1 MLQGL
6 TVFNVS
12 VGILCGSIL
21 KFSLVFTR
29 PLVIVPL
36 VNAVAV
42 RQFRYVHLLNWENLI
57 PVSVTDLSS
66 SRVMDRFEASLGL
79 YLVL

>member
-1 MLQGL
+1 LLQGL

-21 KFSLVFTR
+21 KFSLVLTR

-42 RQFRYVHLLNWENLI
+42 RQFRYVHLFDWENLI